1 MPSRICCPDNHAT
14 KGISIHDAAI
24 AVSEGRA
31 IGLCKKCGKELQYR
45 IEHVY
50 ANDPRGKQYSFAV
63 TRAVRLGTRL
73 ADDENYD
80 PFLLV
85 LRDIETSKEQILPT
99 FWAYGQSNAQR
110 GGQFP
115 PLLTFEEWKT
125 LFRRLDAS
133 FDELEER
140 IRIRAYELYE
150 KRGKRDGSA
159 LADWLQAEAE
169 LTARDILGVAA

>member
-14 KGISIHDAAI
+14 KGISTHDAAI
-24 AVSEGRA
+24 AISERRA
-31 IGLCKKCGKELQYR
+31 IGVCKKCGKEMQYR
-45 IEHVY
+45 IDH
-50 ANDPRGKQYSFAV
+50 AFTGDPDEKQQSFTV

-73 ADDENYD
+73 GASEGYD
-80 PFLLV
+80 AFLLV
-85 LRDIETSKEQILPT
+85 LRQIDTGKERILPT
-99 FWAYGQSNAQR
+99 FWAGGQTAQR

-140 IRIRAYELYE
+140 IRRRAYEIYE
-150 KRGKRDGSA
+150 MRGKRDGSA
-159 LADWLQAEAE
+159 VADWLQAEAE
-169 LTARDILGVAA
+169 LAEQVILGVAA

>member
-1 MPSRICCPDNHAT
+1 MPSKICCAENHAT
-14 KGISIHDAAI
+14 KGISTHDAAI
-24 AVSEGRA
+24 AISEGRT
-31 IGLCKKCGKELQYR
+31 IGVCKKCGKELQYK
-45 IEHVY
+45 IDHAY
-50 ANDPRGKQYSFAV
+50 PGDANEKVHSFTV
-63 TRAVRLGTRL
+63 TRAVRLGSRL
-73 ADDENYD
+73 TCNDGFD

-85 LRDIETSKEQILPT
+85 LRQLETGKERILPT
-99 FWAYGQSNAQR
+99 FWVDGQTAQR

-133 FDELEER
+133 FDQMEER

-159 LADWLQAEAE
+159 VADWLQAESELAE
-169 LTARDILGVAA
+169 QVILGVAA

>member
-14 KGISIHDAAI
+14 KGISIHEAAI
-24 AVSEGRA
+24 AISGGRA
-31 IGLCKKCGKELQYR
+31 IGVCKKCGKQLQYR
-45 IEHVY
+45 IDY
-50 ANDPRGKQYSFAV
+50 ALPGDPSEKQHSFEV
-63 TRAVRLGTRL
+63 TRAIRLGTRQSGN
-73 ADDENYD
+73 EGYD

-85 LRDIETSKEQILPT
+85 LRQLETGKERILPT
-99 FWAYGQSNAQR
+99 FWADGETAQR

-125 LFRRLDAS
+125 LFCGLDAS
-133 FDELEER
+133 FDEMGER

-159 LADWLQAEAE
+159 VADWLQAEAE
-169 LTARDILGVAA
+169 LAEQVILGVAA

>member
-1 MPSRICCPDNHAT
+1 MPSRICCPDNHAV

-24 AVSEGRA
+24 AVAEGRA
-31 IGLCKKCGKELQYR
+31 IGVCKKCGKPLQYR
-45 IEHVY
+45 IDHVFPGDS
-50 ANDPRGKQYSFAV
+50 NEKQGSFAV
-63 TRAVRLGTRL
+63 TRAVRLGTRPTGN
-73 ADDENYD
+73 DGYD

-85 LRDIETSKEQILPT
+85 LRQVETGKERILPT
-99 FWAYGQSNAQR
+99 FWVDGQTARR

-125 LFRRLDAS
+125 LFRRLDDR
-133 FDELEER
+133 FDDMEER

-150 KRGKRDGSA
+150 KRGRRDGSA

-169 LTARDILGVAA
+169 LAEQVILGVAA